1 MAFRDMHGYVP
12 FSHQLVLRTMA
23 WCCGCVGIEGRMSYS
38 EFRTWQG
45 VKQLKRAASFGD
57 QIWVPKSK
65 TRYLKPPEF
74 AIYNFT
80 RINTDNPLQ
89 VGLPY
94 FQTANIIILFV
105 ADPIISL
112 WPYCIAII
120 IVPLYPDCGWF
131 YTLIYHHLS
140 WLSCLHY
147 TLKVAR

>member
-1 MAFRDMHGYVP
+1 
-12 FSHQLVLRTMA
+12 MA
-23 WCCGCVGIEGRMSYS
+23 WCCGFVGIQGRMSYS

-57 QIWVPKSK
+57 QIRVPKSK
-65 TRYLKPPEF
+65 TRYLKPPEL

-80 RINTDNPLQ
+80 RINTDNPRIHSKLGCPIFRQ
-89 VGLPY
+89 PRLSY
-94 FQTANIIILFV
+94 CSWQTQ
-105 ADPIISL
+105 SY
-112 WPYCIAII
+112 PYCIAII

-147 TLKVAR
+147 TIIVTMYYYLLNTF